1 MAYQYGNK
9 EWDEAYAKLVEERKR
24 AETKPYVLFTPEWV
38 SEFEKKIQES
48 EEYKQLAAKWEGSV
62 VLLILADPEAG
73 IMEDLYA
80 FMALWHGECEFA
92 RLVPREVGENADY
105 VLRGAYNVW
114 KNVIKENP
122 ETKKRL
128 DVVKAM
134 MTPTPSNP
142 YIKVV
147 KGDVAKLLLAA
158 PAAIK
163 LVKLS
168 IEVDLVCPDEV
179 SPERRDLYKA
189 LFKELRT
196 EFGI

>member
-1 MAYQYGNK
+1 
-9 EWDEAYAKLVEERKR
+9 
-24 AETKPYVLFTPEWV
+24 
-38 SEFEKKIQES
+38 
-48 EEYKQLAAKWEGSV
+48 
-62 VLLILADPEAG
+62 
-73 IMEDLYA
+73 
-80 FMALWHGECEFA
+80 
-92 RLVPREVGENADY
+92 
-105 VLRGAYNVW
+105 
-114 KNVIKENP
+114 
-122 ETKKRL
+122 
-128 DVVKAM
+128 

-189 LFKELRT
+189 LFEELRT
-196 EFGI
+196 EFWNITGKFFSPSSKPHFEPSCCRSFS